1 METSELLEIIARD
14 EDSRHQF
21 KANVTNETSLVQEM
35 LAFSNTMGGMI
46 IIGVS
51 DDGTLSRLRRED
63 MGKLSNLVSNAA
75 SQQIKP
81 PINPI
86 TENLMLNDGL
96 VMVVHIQQGISKP
109 YIRVLKEIPSKRI
122 NTVG

>member
-14 EDSRHQF
+14 EDSKHQF
-21 KANVTNETSLVQEM
+21 KANVTNETSLAQEM

-51 DDGTLSRLRRED
+51 DDGALSRLRRED
-63 MGKLSNLVSNAA
+63 MGRLSNLVSNAA

-81 PINPI
+81 PILI
-86 TENLMLNDGL
+86 Y
-96 VMVVHIQQGISKP
+96 SA
-109 YIRVLKEIPSKRI
+109 
-122 NTVG
+122 